1 MTWARWRRASGMASA
16 PSSDQQRRESGTA
29 GPAVAFP
36 PRSGLPGGI
45 TVEKIPW
52 LGTTW
57 YERGLAY
64 WALRL
69 ALTLFAVVF
78 LALFTAILVVFLQG
92 VYRSSQRHAW
102 FYGLLAFEIV
112 FSLATGGY
120 LTYRM
125 IKHPVTATTDDLA
138 AARPRVRGA
147 AGVGILA
154 RSGSV
159 LAQLFIVL
167 VAALSYGL
175 WAAATMRSLSPVLPT
190 ERQARQRLAERLRA
204 RGYDVAVSQPAG
216 RHPHPTE
223 GMRMGLFDHT
233 AKRLAKGPTLV
244 LAADPADALA
254 DLLQRYDP
262 ALRARG
268 DHLVFGNGVLLYG
281 PIEITPELAAK
292 AGLPGGLATAYHASI
307 LPQAKRPGRPE
318 DATRQDAERL
328 IRGLAARPGG
338 SVHGE
343 RPPMAIHLRASVYS
357 PAASTDRAGNQR
369 CSPTPTANSSSRM
382 TRTVPD
388 AYFLITEES
397 PSFFTTYWPP
407 RLSRST
413 LKPPAPAI
421 GAPRD
426 REPCRWELATK
437 HLAATADR
445 EICLT
450 VGRAAFDL
458 ARRAGGVVI
467 DTYGFPLDQ
476 PEDLLPR

>member
-1 MTWARWRRASGMASA
+1 
-16 PSSDQQRRESGTA
+16 
-29 GPAVAFP
+29 
-36 PRSGLPGGI
+36 
-45 TVEKIPW
+45 VEKIPW

-78 LALFTAILVVFLQG
+78 LALFTAILVLFLQG
-92 VYRSSQRHAW
+92 VYQSSQRHAW

-328 IRGLAARPGG
+328 IRGLAARLGG

-357 PAASTDRAGNQR
+357 PQPVPIEQVISVLQ
-369 CSPTPTANSSSRM
+369 PYANGKLIVEDDPD
-382 TRTVPD
+382 VPD

-421 GAPRD
+421 GALRD

-458 ARRAGGVVI
+458 AGRAGGVVI